1 MIRYKIPYFELLVYS
16 FSENQN
22 MATEKFSNITHI
34 LFDMDGLLLDTER
47 LYTIA
52 QQKILDR
59 FGIQFTW
66 EVKSKM
72 MGRKALDAVN
82 VMLDIYNIR
91 DKISAEE
98 FLKERETILDELFP
112 TCELMPGVERLLL
125 HLHKHNIP
133 MAVATSSHSRNFKLK
148 TEKCHKQ
155 LFDKV
160 FHHVITGDQVTN
172 SKPSPDIFQVASD
185 GFDGD
190 IDPNLVLVFEDA
202 PIGVEAALAADMN
215 VVLVSESV
223 ETGTIKCNQHLK
235 SMKKFCPE
243 LWGLPPFES

>member
-1 MIRYKIPYFELLVYS
+1 
-16 FSENQN
+16 
-22 MATEKFSNITHI
+22 MATEKFPNITHI

-98 FLKERETILDELFP
+98 FIAKIEHAIQTMFFL
-112 TCELMPGVERLLL
+112 
-125 HLHKHNIP
+125 
-133 MAVATSSHSRNFKLK
+133 
-148 TEKCHKQ
+148 EK
-155 LFDKV
+155 V
-160 FHHVITGDQVTN
+160 
-172 SKPSPDIFQVASD
+172 
-185 GFDGD
+185 
-190 IDPNLVLVFEDA
+190 
-202 PIGVEAALAADMN
+202 
-215 VVLVSESV
+215 
-223 ETGTIKCNQHLK
+223 
-235 SMKKFCPE
+235 
-243 LWGLPPFES
+243 

>member
-1 MIRYKIPYFELLVYS
+1 
-16 FSENQN
+16 
-22 MATEKFSNITHI
+22 MATEVFSNITHI

-47 LYTIA
+47 LYTIS

-91 DKISAEE
+91 DKITAEE
-98 FLKERETILDELFP
+98 FLKERETILDGLFP
-112 TCELMPGVERLLL
+112 TCELMPGVEKLLL

-133 MAVATSSHSRNFKLK
+133 MAVATSSHSRNYKLK
-148 TEKCHKQ
+148 TEKQHKQ

-160 FHHVITGDQVTN
+160 FHHVITGDQVVN
-172 SKPSPDIFQVASD
+172 SKPSPDIFQVASR
-185 GFDGD
+185 GFESE
-190 IDPNLVLVFEDA
+190 IDPHAVLVFEDA
-202 PIGVEAALAADMN
+202 PIGVEAAIGAGMN

-223 ETGTIKCNQHLK
+223 EPGSVKCNQQLK
-235 SMKKFCPE
+235 TMETFSPE
-243 LWGLPPFES
+243 LWGLPPFEK